1 MKKILVLLFM
11 VYMTSMVLADDTSG
25 PSHPNRLVDYTLDR
39 FNKTPELV
47 DTELDRFNKSPAIID
62 IELERMNN
70 TTKLI
75 DTELDRFN
83 KTPY

>member
-1 MKKILVLLFM
+1 MNNTTKLI
-11 VYMTSMVLADDTSG
+11 
-25 PSHPNRLVDYTLDR
+25 
-39 FNKTPELV
+39 
-47 DTELDRFNKSPAIID
+47 DTELDRFNKSPTIID